1 MSKGRIYLDH
11 HATTPADAR
20 VVAVVV
26 KYLTEAFGNAHS
38 VDHDF
43 GAEAEGAVERAR
55 SAVAALVGADSP
67 RSVIFTSGATEALN
81 LGIQGFVREHARPGA
96 PVRIA
101 LTPLEHRAVIDVC
114 EALANEGLAH
124 LDYVPVDHAGRINIS
139 AFASACRTGAHL
151 ACVMAANNEIGT
163 IHPIH
168 ELAGIAAENGTVL
181 LTDATQAAGRIELK
195 FSAWGIG
202 LLALSGHK
210 MYGPKG
216 VGALVLAPT
225 IRIRPLFFGGGHERG
240 LRPGTLDVP
249 SIAGFGEACRLRS
262 LEMETDE
269 SVIAAR
275 RDRLWDRIRIALPE
289 AVLNGDPVRRLAE
302 NLHISIPGVPNTAIM
317 ARIGHRLA
325 ASTGSACSSGT
336 IAVSHVLRSLDL
348 PEDII
353 EGALRF
359 GVGKGTTE
367 DEIDAAAEFVVSA
380 VHAIR
385 TSMGIPILEHER
397 RTSSPSE
404 FPLASGVYG
413 RQ

>member
-1 MSKGRIYLDH
+1 MSKERIYLDH
-11 HATTPADAR
+11 HATTPADPR

-26 KYLTEAFGNAHS
+26 KFLTEAFGNAHS

-43 GAEAEGAVERAR
+43 GAEAEAAVQHAR

-101 LTPLEHRAVIDVC
+101 LTPVEHRAVIEAC
-114 EALANEGLAH
+114 EALATEGLAQ
-124 LDYVPVDHAGRINIS
+124 LDYLPVDHAGRINIH
-139 AFASACRTGAHL
+139 AFASACRAGAGM
-151 ACVMAANNEIGT
+151 ACIMAANNEIGT
-163 IHPIH
+163 VYPVE
-168 ELAGIAAENGTVL
+168 ELAGIAAEYGTVF
-181 LTDATQAAGRIELK
+181 LTDATQAAGRIQLK
-195 FSAWGIG
+195 FSEWGIG

-249 SIAGFGEACRLRS
+249 GIAGFGEACRLRF

-275 RDRLWDRIRIALPE
+275 RDRLWNRIRTALPE
-289 AVLNGDPVRRLAE
+289 TVLNGDPTRRLAE
-302 NLHISIPGVPNTAIM
+302 NLHISIPGIPNTAIM
-317 ARIGHRLA
+317 ARVGHRLA

-336 IAVSHVLRSLDL
+336 VAASHVLRALNL
-348 PEDII
+348 PEEII

-359 GVGKGTTE
+359 GVGKATTE
-367 DEIDAAAEFVVSA
+367 HEIDAAAELIVGA

-385 TSMGIPILEHER
+385 TSMETPLLQYER
-397 RTSSPSE
+397 RPPSE
-404 FPLASGVYG
+404 FSLASGV
-413 RQ
+413 

>member
-11 HATTPADAR
+11 HATTPADPR

-26 KYLTEAFGNAHS
+26 NHLTAAFGNAHS

-43 GAEAEGAVERAR
+43 GAEAEFAVQHAR
-55 SAVAALVGADSP
+55 SAVAALIGADSP

-81 LGIQGFVREHARPGA
+81 LGIQGFVREHANPGA
-96 PVRIA
+96 PMRIA
-101 LTPLEHRAVIDVC
+101 LTHVEHRAVIEAC
-114 EALANEGLAH
+114 EALAREGLAD
-124 LDYVPVDHAGRINIS
+124 LDYIRVDHAGRINVS
-139 AFASACRTGAHL
+139 DFDSACRAGAGL

-163 IHPIH
+163 IYPIA
-168 ELAGIAAENGTVL
+168 ELAKIAAEHGTVL
-181 LTDATQAAGRIELK
+181 LTDATQAAGRIQLK
-195 FSAWGIG
+195 FSEWGVG
-202 LLALSGHK
+202 LLAVSAHK

-249 SIAGFGEACRLRS
+249 GIAGFGEACRLRS

-275 RDRLWDRIRIALPE
+275 RDRLWKRIRTALPE
-289 AVLNGDPVRRLAE
+289 TVLNGDPTSRLAE
-302 NLHISIPGVPNTAIM
+302 NLHISIPGIPNTAVM

-336 IAVSHVLRSLDL
+336 VAPSHVLRALNL
-348 PEDII
+348 PEDLI

-359 GVGKGTTE
+359 GVGKATTE
-367 DEIDAAAEFVVSA
+367 HEIDAAADLIVGA

-385 TSMGIPILEHER
+385 TSMETPLLQHER
-397 RTSSPSE
+397 RIAPE
-404 FPLASGVYG
+404 FSFASGG
-413 RQ
+413 LGCRQ